1 MNFGGAHPMIGRR
14 LAGDERGAAAIEFA
28 ITSPVYFLALFG
40 LAQAGMWLWADVSL
54 QRAADA
60 AARCGALSTCTD
72 VPTYAA
78 NNVVG
83 LSVSSSA
90 FSVTDAGCGKQVSA
104 AYNVPTFTSGLGLP
118 NITVHVSACYPKFP
132 AS

>member
-1 MNFGGAHPMIGRR
+1 MIGCRF
-14 LAGDERGAAAIEFA
+14 AGDKRGAAAVEFA
-28 ITSPVYFLALFG
+28 ITSPVYILALFALVQG
-40 LAQAGMWLWADVSL
+40 GMWLWADVSL

-83 LSVSSSA
+83 MSVPSSVFSVSA
-90 FSVTDAGCGKQVSA
+90 AGCGEQVSA
-104 AYNVPTFTSGLGLP
+104 AYAVPTFTSGLGLP

>member
-1 MNFGGAHPMIGRR
+1 MIGFRI
-14 LAGDERGAAAIEFA
+14 AGDERGAAAIEFA
-28 ITSPVYFLALFG
+28 ITSPVYFLALLALVQGG
-40 LAQAGMWLWADVSL
+40 LWLWTDVSL

-83 LSVSSSA
+83 MSVPSSA
-90 FSVTDAGCGKQVSA
+90 FSVSAASCGEQVSA
-104 AYNVPTFTSGLGLP
+104 AYAVPTITSGLGLP